1 MKYPNVY
8 VKLVGEDGNAFSILA
23 RVSNALKKAGVSK
36 EEISQFQKE
45 AMSNDYNHLLNVV
58 QYWVNANW
66 FQKEAKQQHTLSL
79 VKLMLSYQ
87 NKRRQDE

>member
-23 RVSNALKKAGVSK
+23 RVSNALKKVGVSK

-58 QYWVNANW
+58 QDWVNTN
-66 FQKEAKQQHTLSL
+66 
-79 VKLMLSYQ
+79 
-87 NKRRQDE
+87 

>member
-45 AMSNDYNHLLNVV
+45 AMSSDYNHLLNVV
-58 QYWVNANW
+58 QDWVNANW
-66 FQKEAKQQHTLSL
+66 FQKDVKQQHTLSL

-87 NKRRQDE
+87 NKRR

>member
-23 RVSNALKKAGVSK
+23 RVSNVLKKAGVSK

-45 AMSNDYNHLLNVV
+45 AMSSDYNHLLNVV
-58 QYWVNANW
+58 QDWVNTN
-66 FQKEAKQQHTLSL
+66 
-79 VKLMLSYQ
+79 
-87 NKRRQDE
+87 

>member
-45 AMSNDYNHLLNVV
+45 AMSSDYNHLLNVV
-58 QYWVNANW
+58 QDWVNTNW
-66 FQKEAKQQHTLSL
+66 FQKDVKQQHTLSL

-87 NKRRQDE
+87 YKRI

>member
-45 AMSNDYNHLLNVV
+45 AMSSDYNHLLNVV
-58 QYWVNANW
+58 QDWVNTNW
-66 FQKEAKQQHTLSL
+66 FQKDVKQQHTLSL
-79 VKLMLSYQ
+79 VKLILSHQ
-87 NKRRQDE
+87 NKRR

>member
-45 AMSNDYNHLLNVV
+45 AMSNDYNHLLNIV
-58 QYWVNANW
+58 QYWVNA
-66 FQKEAKQQHTLSL
+66 
-79 VKLMLSYQ
+79 
-87 NKRRQDE
+87 D

>member
-8 VKLVGEDGNAFSILA
+8 VKLVGEDGNAFSILV

-45 AMSNDYNHLLNVV
+45 AMSSDYNHLLNVV
-58 QYWVNANW
+58 QDWVNTN
-66 FQKEAKQQHTLSL
+66 
-79 VKLMLSYQ
+79 
-87 NKRRQDE
+87 

>member
-23 RVSNALKKAGVSK
+23 RVSNALKKVGVSK

-45 AMSNDYNHLLNVV
+45 AMSSDYNHLLNVV
-58 QYWVNANW
+58 QDWVNTN
-66 FQKEAKQQHTLSL
+66 
-79 VKLMLSYQ
+79 
-87 NKRRQDE
+87 

>member
-23 RVSNALKKAGVSK
+23 RVSNTLKKAGVSK

-58 QYWVNANW
+58 
-66 FQKEAKQQHTLSL
+66 
-79 VKLMLSYQ
+79 
-87 NKRRQDE
+87 

>member
-8 VKLVGEDGNAFSILA
+8 VKLVGEDGNAFSILT

-58 QYWVNANW
+58 QYWVNA
-66 FQKEAKQQHTLSL
+66 
-79 VKLMLSYQ
+79 
-87 NKRRQDE
+87 D

>member
-45 AMSNDYNHLLNVV
+45 AMSSDYNHLLNVV
-58 QYWVNANW
+58 QDWVNTNW
-66 FQKEAKQQHTLSL
+66 FQKDVKQQHTLSL

-87 NKRRQDE
+87 NKRR

>member
-23 RVSNALKKAGVSK
+23 RVSNALKKADVSK

-58 QYWVNANW
+58 QDWVNTN
-66 FQKEAKQQHTLSL
+66 
-79 VKLMLSYQ
+79 
-87 NKRRQDE
+87 

>member
-36 EEISQFQKE
+36 EKISQFQKE

-58 QYWVNANW
+58 QYWVNA
-66 FQKEAKQQHTLSL
+66 
-79 VKLMLSYQ
+79 
-87 NKRRQDE
+87 D

>member
-23 RVSNALKKAGVSK
+23 RVSKALKKAGVSK

-45 AMSNDYNHLLNVV
+45 AMSSDYNHLLNVV
-58 QYWVNANW
+58 QDWVNTNW
-66 FQKEAKQQHTLSL
+66 FQKDVKQQHTLSL

-87 NKRRQDE
+87 NKRR

>member
-45 AMSNDYNHLLNVV
+45 A
-58 QYWVNANW
+58 
-66 FQKEAKQQHTLSL
+66 KQQHTLSL

-87 NKRRQDE
+87 NKRR

>member
-23 RVSNALKKAGVSK
+23 RVNNALKKAGVSK

-58 QYWVNANW
+58 QYWVNAN
-66 FQKEAKQQHTLSL
+66 
-79 VKLMLSYQ
+79 
-87 NKRRQDE
+87 

>member
-23 RVSNALKKAGVSK
+23 RVSNALKKAGVSNALKKAGVSK

-45 AMSNDYNHLLNVV
+45 AMSSDYNHLLNVV
-58 QYWVNANW
+58 QDWVNTN
-66 FQKEAKQQHTLSL
+66 
-79 VKLMLSYQ
+79 
-87 NKRRQDE
+87 

>member
-8 VKLVGEDGNAFSILA
+8 VKLVGEEGNAFSILA

-58 QYWVNANW
+58 QYWVNA
-66 FQKEAKQQHTLSL
+66 
-79 VKLMLSYQ
+79 
-87 NKRRQDE
+87 D

>member
-58 QYWVNANW
+58 QDWVNTNW
-66 FQKEAKQQHTLSL
+66 FQKDVKQQHTLSL
-79 VKLMLSYQ
+79 VKLMLSYR
-87 NKRRQDE
+87 NKRR

>member
-23 RVSNALKKAGVSK
+23 RVSNALKKADVSK

-45 AMSNDYNHLLNVV
+45 AMSSDYNHLLNVV
-58 QYWVNANW
+58 QDWVNTN
-66 FQKEAKQQHTLSL
+66 
-79 VKLMLSYQ
+79 
-87 NKRRQDE
+87 

>member
-23 RVSNALKKAGVSK
+23 RVNNALKKAGVSK

-45 AMSNDYNHLLNVV
+45 AMSSDYNHLLNVV
-58 QYWVNANW
+58 QDWVNTN
-66 FQKEAKQQHTLSL
+66 
-79 VKLMLSYQ
+79 
-87 NKRRQDE
+87 

>member
-23 RVSNALKKAGVSK
+23 RVNKALKKAGVSK
-36 EEISQFQKE
+36 EEISKFQKE

-58 QYWVNANW
+58 QYWVNAN
-66 FQKEAKQQHTLSL
+66 
-79 VKLMLSYQ
+79 
-87 NKRRQDE
+87 

>member
-1 MKYPNVY
+1 VY

-58 QYWVNANW
+58 QYWVNA
-66 FQKEAKQQHTLSL
+66 
-79 VKLMLSYQ
+79 
-87 NKRRQDE
+87 D